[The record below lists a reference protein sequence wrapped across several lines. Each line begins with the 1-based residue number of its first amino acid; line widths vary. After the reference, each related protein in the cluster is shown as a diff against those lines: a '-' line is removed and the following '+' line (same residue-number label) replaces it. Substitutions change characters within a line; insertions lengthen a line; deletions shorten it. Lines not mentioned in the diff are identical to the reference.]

1 MVITLGQCFLLL
13 YEKLYCDPS
22 WEMLARVVLM
32 RGHNITFKLYG
43 EKPELFWISHFPDLL
58 DIFESKEHFF
68 IMHDYISIMFS
79 VLLFLSFFDS
89 HYTHRSCL
97 SYNPKVLLSLQYEN
111 QSLFNLV
118 IYEHAVEQHEPKF
131 LGNSTTYF
139 LLPLF
144 HLLMWSTDDP
154 YC

>member
-1 MVITLGQCFLLL
+1 MVITLGQCFLLM

-22 WEMLARVVLM
+22 WEMLAKVVLM
-32 RGHNITFKLYG
+32 KGHNITCLNCMVKNLNCFGFLMN
-43 EKPELFWISHFPDLL
+43 FHHFPDLL

-139 LLPLF
+139 LRRNMENNP
-144 HLLMWSTDDP
+144 
-154 YC
+154 

>member
-1 MVITLGQCFLLL
+1 
-13 YEKLYCDPS
+13 
-22 WEMLARVVLM
+22 MLAKVVLM